1 MRQSAEPAEVKGTAN
16 GALGGAAVGTII
28 GVEAEASETAAAT
41 RSLMASQPWRRTVD
55 SKSSAFANP
64 ALKMLKAESNDLPVT
79 KYLNM
84 ARAQA

>member
-1 MRQSAEPAEVKGTAN
+1 MRQSAEPPEVKGTAN
-16 GALGGAAVGTII
+16 GALGGAAGGTII

-41 RSLMASQPWRRTVD
+41 RFLMGFQPWLRTVA
-55 SKSSAFANP
+55 SKSPASSKP
-64 ALKMLKAESNDLPVT
+64 ALKMLKAESNDLSVT